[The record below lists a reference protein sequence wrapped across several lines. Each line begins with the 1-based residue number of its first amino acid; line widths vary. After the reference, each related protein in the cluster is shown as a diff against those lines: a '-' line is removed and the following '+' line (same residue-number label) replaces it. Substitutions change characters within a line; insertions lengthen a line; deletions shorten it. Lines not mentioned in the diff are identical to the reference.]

1 MLSFKDTHNSA
12 DILEENARY
21 IHYHTPSQLIKYY
34 ANYFEY
40 KEMPTLE
47 LFKEDLS
54 YQRDFHMKH
63 HQQHLLFIFPDNEV
77 IPESIITYAKSHGC
91 NLEIM
96 ELYEL
101 KHPKQLRHN
110 DEVVC
115 EVVTQDGPIF
125 DDFLKVCATGEIEYG
140 EDFVKLKDETHR
152 RDLLKH
158 NILQIVAYIDN
169 MPAGKIE
176 AIIEDKT
183 VEIDDFYV
191 IETYRKRG
199 IGSRLQEAVYDL
211 AHGKQVF
218 LIADGNDTARDMY
231 QRQGYEK
238 IAERYELLLA
248 PHSND

>member
-1 MLSFKDTHNSA
+1 MLSFRDTHNSA

-54 YQRDFHMKH
+54 YQREFHMKH
-63 HQQHLLFIFPDNEV
+63 RQQHLLFIFPDNEV
-77 IPESIITYAKSHGC
+77 IPESIVTYAKDYAC
-91 NLEIM
+91 NLEMM

-101 KHPKQLRHN
+101 KHPKQLRYN
-110 DEVVC
+110 DDVVS

-125 DDFLKVCATGEIEYG
+125 DDFLKVCAAGESEYG
-140 EDFVKLKDETHR
+140 EDFVNLKEETHR
-152 RDLLKH
+152 RDLLNSK
-158 NILQIVAYIDN
+158 ILQIVAYIDN
-169 MPAGKIE
+169 TPAGKIE
-176 AIIEDKT
+176 AIMEEDT

-191 IETYRKRG
+191 IEAYRRRG
-199 IGSRLQEAVYDL
+199 IGSRLQEAVYNH

-231 QRQGYEK
+231 MRQGYHK